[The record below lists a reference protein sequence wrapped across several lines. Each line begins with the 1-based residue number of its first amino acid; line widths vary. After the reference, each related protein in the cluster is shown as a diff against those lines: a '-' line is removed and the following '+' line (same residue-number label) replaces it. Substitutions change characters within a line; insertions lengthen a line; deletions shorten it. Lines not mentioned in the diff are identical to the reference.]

1 MRVQPLS
8 RDDEVDG
15 SIPSKERVGIDAPI
29 LPSSSA
35 EPLLLAL
42 SSEATNNF
50 CNSVQLRRRN
60 VGTGMNLCMTA
71 MKLEEAS
78 FLTMAM
84 APGGSKEER
93 RKRRGSSLENW
104 TENNDK
110 DARGACNNFMG

>member
-1 MRVQPLS
+1 
-8 RDDEVDG
+8 
-15 SIPSKERVGIDAPI
+15 
-29 LPSSSA
+29 
-35 EPLLLAL
+35 
-42 SSEATNNF
+42 
-50 CNSVQLRRRN
+50 
-60 VGTGMNLCMTA
+60 MTA

-110 DARGACNNFMG
+110 DARGACNNQIMG